1 MNFNKEM
8 DNYNKKYDE
17 ELNKTG
23 LFWAFD
29 RKQFDENKT
38 NKDAPDNEYA
48 TIGDGGYIH
57 KSNLEKFN
65 HFFKVIEPKLKEN
78 FVRKIKIE
86 DLIKYELINYEAYLI
101 EDYTLVCIKI
111 KSFYPDMDIKDI
123 TKLVKKIY
131 DSNINKAIA
140 EKENIDI

>member
-38 NKDAPDNEYA
+38 NKDAPDSEYA
-48 TIGDGGYIH
+48 TIGDG
-57 KSNLEKFN
+57 
-65 HFFKVIEPKLKEN
+65 
-78 FVRKIKIE
+78 
-86 DLIKYELINYEAYLI
+86 
-101 EDYTLVCIKI
+101 
-111 KSFYPDMDIKDI
+111 
-123 TKLVKKIY
+123 
-131 DSNINKAIA
+131 
-140 EKENIDI
+140 

>member
-23 LFWAFD
+23 LFWASN

-38 NKDAPDNEYA
+38 NKEAPDNEYL

-65 HFFKVIEPKLKEN
+65 HFFKAIEPKLKKD
-78 FVRKIKIE
+78 FVSKIKIE
-86 DLIKYELINYEAYLI
+86 DLIKYELISNKAYFI
-101 EDYTLVCIKI
+101 DDYTLVCIKI

>member
-8 DNYNKKYDE
+8 DNYKKKYDE

-23 LFWAFD
+23 LFWASD
-29 RKQFDENKT
+29 KKQFDENKT
-38 NKDAPDNEYA
+38 NKDAPDNEYL

-65 HFFKVIEPKLKEN
+65 HFFKAIEPKLK
-78 FVRKIKIE
+78 K
-86 DLIKYELINYEAYLI
+86 DLIEYELINNEAYFI

-123 TKLVKKIY
+123 AKLVKKIY
-131 DSNINKAIA
+131 DSKLDYNISVDDG
-140 EKENIDI
+140 DIEI

>member
-1 MNFNKEM
+1 MNFNKEI
-8 DNYNKKYDE
+8 DKYNKKYNE

-38 NKDAPDNEYA
+38 NKDAPDSDYA

-57 KSNLEKFN
+57 ISNLKKLN
-65 HFFKVIEPKLKEN
+65 HFFKVVEPKLKKD
-78 FVRKIKIE
+78 FVSKIKIE
-86 DLIKYELINYEAYLI
+86 DLIEYELINNEAYLI

-123 TKLVKKIY
+123 AKLVKKIY

>member
-38 NKDAPDNEYA
+38 NKDAPDSEYA

-65 HFFKVIEPKLKEN
+65 HFLRLLN
-78 FVRKIKIE
+78 R
-86 DLIKYELINYEAYLI
+86 N
-101 EDYTLVCIKI
+101 
-111 KSFYPDMDIKDI
+111 
-123 TKLVKKIY
+123 
-131 DSNINKAIA
+131 
-140 EKENIDI
+140 